1 MLEITPDLLLQAYRI
16 GVFPMGERRDD
27 PKLYWLDPRLRA
39 VLPLDGFHLPKRL
52 ARTIR
57 AGRFEVSADTAF
69 ADVVRACAEPRPG
82 HPESWIN
89 EPILALYGELHARG
103 HAHSVECRREGQ
115 LVGGLYGVSV
125 GAAFFGESMFSRERD
140 ASKVALVH
148 LVARLIKGGF
158 RLLDC
163 QFMTEHLRSFGAIE
177 MPREEF
183 RALLADA
190 IDRPATLSARAGRR
204 GSLRHRAGQAR
215 ARRRRRRRAPTA
227 TASRRTSSRRTASAR
242 PGRACGRRS

>member
-1 MLEITPDLLLQAYRI
+1 MLEITPELLLQAYRI

-39 VLPLDGFHLPKRL
+39 VLPLDGFHLPRRL
-52 ARTIR
+52 ARTVR
-57 AGRFEVSADTAF
+57 SGQFEISADKAF
-69 ADVVRACAEPRPG
+69 VEVVRACAEPRPG

-89 EPILALYGELHARG
+89 EPIVRLYGELHRRG
-103 HAHSVECRREGQ
+103 HAHSVEAWREGR

-148 LVARLIKGGF
+148 LVARLIKSGF

-163 QFMTEHLRSFGAIE
+163 QFMTEHLRSFGAVEI
-177 MPREEF
+177 PRDQF
-183 RALLADA
+183 RERLADA
-190 IDRPATLSARAGRR
+190 VGREAVFQGDLAGEDPC
-204 GSLRHRAGQAR
+204 SLVQAS
-215 ARRRRRRRAPTA
+215 T
-227 TASRRTSSRRTASAR
+227 RTS
-242 PGRACGRRS
+242 